1 MFKQS
6 LLAMTFAVFP
16 LIANADV
23 GAVKGTCGTNL
34 VANSE
39 YLERVI
45 ANLEARVDAG
55 VKDGSLV
62 AEEPS
67 RLSSRISEIRTSY
80 GHINKNGK
88 WAVAEG
94 RCVAVEGKFKNLSLS
109 IAKQR
114 HDKDGNVAGSTKAKA
129 QAAEQKK

>member
-6 LLAMTFAVFP
+6 LLAVAIAALP

-23 GAVKGTCGTNL
+23 GPVKGSCGTNQ
-34 VANSE
+34 VANNE

-45 ANLEARVDAG
+45 ANLEARIDAG
-55 VKDGSLV
+55 VKDGSLIP
-62 AEEPS
+62 EESS
-67 RLSSRISEIRTSY
+67 RLTSRISEVRTSY

-88 WAVAEG
+88 WAVAES
-94 RCVAVEGKFKNLSLS
+94 RCGMVEDRFKVLSLT

-114 HDKDGNVAGSTKAKA
+114 HDKDGNVAGSKKAKA
-129 QAAEQKK
+129 QAAEQ